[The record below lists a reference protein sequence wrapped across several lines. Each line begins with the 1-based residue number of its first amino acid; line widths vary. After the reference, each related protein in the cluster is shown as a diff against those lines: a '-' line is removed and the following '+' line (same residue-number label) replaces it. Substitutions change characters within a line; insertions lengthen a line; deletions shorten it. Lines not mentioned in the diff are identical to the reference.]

1 MGGLTFGGCVSAN
14 DAGTGAPAGAD
25 APLKPGTQPTGQLT
39 IVDDNANAL
48 FKTSIVAAFEKASGI
63 KVASYSQGNF
73 NDLHDRYTTLFAAQD
88 SSVDVIMTWAGWSA
102 EFGQAGWL
110 QELDPAAVPGDLIKP
125 ALDAVSWQD
134 KVYGLPKFGSVQTMF
149 WNKTAFADAGLD
161 PDAAPENWDSF
172 VAAAKKLTTDD
183 RYGYACDLGNA
194 SGAYQNFLRM
204 LLLNGGEMYDADY
217 QPIFNSEAGVEA
229 LTRLVELLQLHK
241 VMDPSSLQISH
252 SADLADLFAR
262 GGVATVFNWPFQWAT
277 ATGEKSSLDAAT
289 VGNGLIP
296 GISVRSATIDGAE
309 GLAINK
315 FSKNKEAALAFLQFV
330 ASGEVQREI
339 VAEEGWFPV
348 SESVL
353 TDPAS
358 VKALPVLTTYQ
369 ETTKY
374 ASKRYGT
381 PWSSELDQLL
391 SVQLN
396 QAMNAKITAKEAL
409 DSAVTGTKELVTKY
423 LPR

>member
-1 MGGLTFGGCVSAN
+1 M
-14 DAGTGAPAGAD
+14 
-25 APLKPGTQPTGQLT
+25 
-39 IVDDNANAL
+39 
-48 FKTSIVAAFEKASGI
+48 
-63 KVASYSQGNF
+63 
-73 NDLHDRYTTLFAAQD
+73 
-88 SSVDVIMTWAGWSA
+88 
-102 EFGQAGWL
+102 
-110 QELDPAAVPGDLIKP
+110 
-125 ALDAVSWQD
+125 
-134 KVYGLPKFGSVQTMF
+134 YGLPKFSSVQTMF
-149 WNKTAFADAGLD
+149 WNKPRSPKPASIRT
-161 PDAAPENWDSF
+161 PAPENWDYF

-183 RYGYACDLGNA
+183 HYGYACDLGNA
-194 SGAYQNFLRM
+194 AGAYQNFLRM

-229 LTRLVELLQLHK
+229 LTRLVELLRLHK

-252 SADLADLFAR
+252 SSDLADLFAR
-262 GGVATVFNWPFQWAT
+262 GDVATVFNWPFQWAV
-277 ATGEKSSLDAAT
+277 ATGEKSSLDAAA

-330 ASGEVQREI
+330 ASSEVQREI
-339 VAEEGWFPV
+339 VAKEGWFPV

-353 TDPAS
+353 TDAAS

-369 ETTKY
+369 ESTKY

-396 QAMNAKITAKEAL
+396 QAMNAKITAQGGL
-409 DSAVTGTKELVTKY
+409 DAAVTGTLELVTKY